1 MTNCLFVTKKKKKKK
16 LFIEFYKFAAM
27 KQHIEKKKQITGTV
41 GGNNNHF
48 REKGYVVYCVTQ
60 EHRPL
65 NMYYLE

>member
-1 MTNCLFVTKKKKKKK
+1 M
-16 LFIEFYKFAAM
+16 FIEFYKFAAM
-27 KQHIEKKKQITGTV
+27 KHHIEKKTKQLTGTV